1 MEVGLNDAALS
12 GILGGYQVIDWCVTL
27 LDIEQ
32 SEEQS
37 SEVAFEN
44 AARVAFYDA
53 MEAAGPVLL
62 QPIMNVEVVSADEH
76 FGAVMADLNARNTV
90 VRETR
95 LRGHDRIIVAE
106 VPLAQMFGYITK
118 LRSLSQG
125 RATATMTPSHY
136 SRVSSKETKE
146 LVG

>member
-1 MEVGLNDAALS
+1 
-12 GILGGYQVIDWCVTL
+12 
-27 LDIEQ
+27 
-32 SEEQS
+32 
-37 SEVAFEN
+37 
-44 AARVAFYDA
+44 

-95 LRGHDRIIVAE
+95 LRGQDRIIVAE

-125 RATATMTPSHY
+125 RATASMTPSHY